1 MIGGLSNLP
10 TNTFL
15 RVWVSLL
22 SQEACVIDT
31 EVGWEQAKL
40 DQPYWLSEDSICWSG
55 GLHKLES

>member
-22 SQEACVIDT
+22 FQEACVIDR
-31 EVGWEQAKL
+31 EVGWEQATL
-40 DQPYWLSEDSICWSG
+40 NQRHWLSEDSIYWSG
-55 GLHKLES
+55 GLLKLES